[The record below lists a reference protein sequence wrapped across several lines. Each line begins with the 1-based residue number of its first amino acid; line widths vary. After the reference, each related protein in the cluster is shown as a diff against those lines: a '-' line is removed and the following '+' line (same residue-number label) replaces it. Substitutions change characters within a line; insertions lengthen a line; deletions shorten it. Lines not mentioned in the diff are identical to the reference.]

1 MTAGAKTRADMIM
14 EVQDALNQATVRLA
28 RAGVDTPRLDAELLM
43 THALGRTREDLFLV
57 PARALESGE
66 SEAFEALM
74 QRRAAR
80 EPMARILGA
89 REFWSLDFTL
99 NAATLVPRPD
109 SETLVQAA
117 LDEMASRENAAPRIL
132 DLGTG
137 SGCLLLALLSE
148 LPAATGVGLDC
159 DQAAVVAARQ
169 NAHNLGLVARV
180 EFRGSDWFEALG
192 EDGGRFDAIISNPP
206 YIRSDAIAGLPP
218 EVAKFEPPAAL
229 DGGADGLQA
238 YRAIVA
244 GAAGFLAVDGVLLLE
259 LGLGQEKAVAEI
271 LGEGG
276 FAIGEIYPDLA
287 GIPRVIGAVLAP

>member
-1 MTAGAKTRADMIM
+1 MTVGAKTRADMTM
-14 EVQDALNQATVRLA
+14 DVQDALNQATVRLA

-43 THALGRTREDLFLV
+43 THALDRTREELFLV

-66 SEAFEALM
+66 TEVFEALM

-80 EPMARILGA
+80 EPVARILGA

-117 LDEMASRENAAPRIL
+117 LDEMAGRKNAAPRIL

-159 DQAAVVAARQ
+159 DQEAVAAARQ

-180 EFRGSDWFEALG
+180 EFRASDWFGALG

-244 GAAGFLAVDGVLLLE
+244 GAAEFLAADGVLLLE

-271 LGEGG
+271 LEQGG